1 MASLRDQDKRKE
13 RKKFTVMAAAGAGTG
28 ALVVLGAPFVLTAA
42 GLVGTGYLAYDW
54 FKYRAKR
61 GMRF

>member
-1 MASLRDQDKRKE
+1 MGSLMEADKRTAK
-13 RKKFTVMAAAGAGTG
+13 RKGFVAGAAAAGS
-28 ALVVLGAPFVLTAA
+28 VVLLVAHAPILAVV
-42 GLVGTGYLAYDW
+42 GLVGTGYLAVDW